1 MARDGDQSWFE
12 SRIDVWRNACFAAY
26 PLPLSEIDLVSV
38 GNLWVGNKDGHPFV
52 PRRILMERR
61 IRPFA
66 GVVVVV
72 SARRGR
78 RGRGG
83 VRECAN
89 NL

>member
-1 MARDGDQSWFE
+1 MAINRDSNRE
-12 SRIDVWRNACFAAY
+12 STSDGMRVSPPI
-26 PLPLSEIDLVSV
+26 PPSSLSEIDLVSV

-78 RGRGG
+78 RGREG